1 MDLLKPVMLY
11 RLHCHSTPCQ
21 ARLHVVTLFTETGRL
36 LCRLHSGPDSTIVY
50 AQTGRLYD
58 SAKQYRR
65 AAHYYKLHIMHN
77 FGSGYLPGDN
87 GEYSALL
94 CLAGAYDW
102 DSVATG
108 SPAAEASHTLPLQ
121 GCFSLKFCTSVCSC
135 VSQLTSRG
143 PIDIQKAV
151 CMPLKNRLYA

>member
-1 MDLLKPVMLY
+1 MDLLTPVMM
-11 RLHCHSTPCQ
+11 HWHTTPCEG
-21 ARLHVVTLFTETGRL
+21 RLCVFTLFTETGRL
-36 LCRLHSGPDSTIVY
+36 VCRLHSGPDSTIVY

-65 AAHYYKLHIMHN
+65 AAHYYKMHIMHN

-108 SPAAEASHTLPLQ
+108 HPASEASDTSPLH
-121 GCFSLKFCTSVCSC
+121 GCVSLKCCISVCVA
-135 VSQLTSRG
+135 VSARLTSRG
-143 PIDIQKAV
+143 IV
-151 CMPLKNRLYA
+151 CNCAC

>member
-1 MDLLKPVMLY
+1 MGLLKPVMIY
-11 RLHCHSTPCQ
+11 RLHKHTTPCEG
-21 ARLHVVTLFTETGRL
+21 RLSVFTLFTETGRL
-36 LCRLHSGPDSTIVY
+36 VCRLHSGPDSTIVY

-65 AAHYYKLHIMHN
+65 AAHYYKMHIMHN

-108 SPAAEASHTLPLQ
+108 SH
-121 GCFSLKFCTSVCSC
+121 
-135 VSQLTSRG
+135 VSQALH
-143 PIDIQKAV
+143 PPCKA
-151 CMPLKNRLYA
+151 A